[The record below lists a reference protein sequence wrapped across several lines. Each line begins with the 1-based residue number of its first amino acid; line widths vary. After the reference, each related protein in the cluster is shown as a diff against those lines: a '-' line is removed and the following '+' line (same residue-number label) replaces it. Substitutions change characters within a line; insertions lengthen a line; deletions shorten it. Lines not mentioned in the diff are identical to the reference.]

1 MELQVLFNGKPA
13 VKSQV
18 MIWTPDK
25 YEKETEQFTDDNGKV
40 KFKVNQKG
48 LWQIRARHQ
57 NNVAGKRVDK
67 EFPFERHYSTLVL
80 KYGEAKTDAGATK

>member
-1 MELQVLFNGKPA
+1 VLFNGKPA

-25 YEKETEQFTDDNGKV
+25 FEKETEQFTDDNGKV
-40 KFKVNQKG
+40 KFKVNQTG

-57 NNVAGKRVDK
+57 NDVAGKRGDK
-67 EFPFERHYSTLVL
+67 EYPFERHYSTLVL
-80 KYGEAKTDAGATK
+80 KNGEVEAEATK